1 MTIFLQRNI
10 IHHATILVTLITLV
24 ISCSSTRLIYTFVDK
39 FIEEEVAYFLNLD
52 VEEEI
57 LLRRQVQEMVEWH
70 RTSMLPR
77 YAVYLNDIADQLE
90 ADKNNSANITRI
102 LLYGKF
108 LVEETVTGLTP
119 YASKFLIRY
128 QTTEAIELM
137 KERMLM
143 RQQERLLEL
152 SKPED
157 ILYENRLKRLTLN
170 FERFFGDLTNA
181 QISLLEIHARET
193 LSDSRTRLHN
203 RTLRQKV
210 FIRYLRTYPNEAELT
225 AYINKLLLRGY
236 LITNPSYQT
245 FSEDSLNRFTALI
258 VSMLAISSKTQR
270 EQIIKKLRIYADD
283 FKVVSK

>member
-1 MTIFLQRNI
+1 M
-10 IHHATILVTLITLV
+10 
-24 ISCSSTRLIYTFVDK
+24 
-39 FIEEEVAYFLNLD
+39 
-52 VEEEI
+52 
-57 LLRRQVQEMVEWH
+57 
-70 RTSMLPR
+70 
-77 YAVYLNDIADQLE
+77 
-90 ADKNNSANITRI
+90 
-102 LLYGKF
+102 
-108 LVEETVTGLTP
+108 TGLTP

-225 AYINKLLLRGY
+225 AYINKLLY
-236 LITNPSYQT
+236 
-245 FSEDSLNRFTALI
+245 
-258 VSMLAISSKTQR
+258 
-270 EQIIKKLRIYADD
+270 
-283 FKVVSK
+283 VVI

>member
-10 IHHATILVTLITLV
+10 IHHATILVTLITIV

-39 FIEEEVAYFLNLD
+39 FIEEEVTYFLNLD

-57 LLRRQVQEMVEWH
+57 LLRQQVKEMVEWH

-90 ADKNNSANITRI
+90 ADQNNSANITRI

-119 YASKFLIRY
+119 YASKFLIRH
-128 QTTEAIELM
+128 QTAEAIEFM

-152 SKPED
+152 SKSED

-181 QISLLEIHARET
+181 QILLLEMHARET
-193 LSDSRTRLHN
+193 LNDSRTRLHN

-210 FIRYLRTYPNEAELT
+210 FIRYLKTDPSEAELT

-258 VSMLAISSKTQR
+258 VSMLAISSQIQR

>member
-245 FSEDSLNRFTALI
+245 FSEDSLRPIHSFD
-258 VSMLAISSKTQR
+258 SKHAGNLFKNSTR
-270 EQIIKKLRIYADD
+270 ANHKKTTNIRR
-283 FKVVSK
+283 